1 MPKVVFTH
9 AVKDVDLWMNKHSE
23 RVELFA
29 EWGSNIVGYAI
40 ADGGNMVALSID
52 VNDMDAM
59 QASLGTDEIDRAK
72 EAHGVF
78 GSIAMF
84 VAPE

>member
-9 AVKDVDLWMNKHSE
+9 AVKDVDLWMSKHAE
-23 RVELFA
+23 RVDLFA
-29 EWGSNIVGYAI
+29 EWGSNVVGYAI
-40 ADGGNMVALSID
+40 ADGSNMVALTID

-59 QASLGTDEIDRAK
+59 EQSLGTAEMDKEK
-72 EAHGVF
+72 EAHGVT
-78 GSIAMF
+78 GPIAMF